1 MRFLIDDLKRRK
13 PFKVG
18 VLYGVAAGVVL
29 LLSLVVLGATGAPEW
44 ALNLLAATLFIPF
57 PFVVILTWALTA
69 EPPENV
75 KAGGRRK
82 RREVVGGPPKDR

>member
-1 MRFLIDDLKRRK
+1 MRLLIDDLKRRK

-18 VLYGVAAGVVL
+18 VIYGLAAGAVL
-29 LLSLVVLGATGAPEW
+29 LAALPVMSATNAPEW
-44 ALNLLAATLFIPF
+44 ALNLLVAALFMPF

-75 KAGGRRK
+75 RAGARRK
-82 RREVVGGPPKDR
+82 RREVIGGPPRER

>member
-1 MRFLIDDLKRRK
+1 MRLLIDDLKRRK

-18 VLYGVAAGVVL
+18 VLYGLVAGVVL
-29 LLSLVVLGATGAPEW
+29 LLALVVLSATNAPEW
-44 ALNLLAATLFIPF
+44 ALNLLVATLFIPF

-75 KAGGRRK
+75 KAGARRK
-82 RREVVGGPPKDR
+82 REVIGGPPREH

>member
-18 VLYGVAAGVVL
+18 VLYGVGAAVVL
-29 LLSLVVLGATGAPEW
+29 AVSLMILGAVDAPEW
-44 ALNLLAATLFIPF
+44 ALNLLVATLAIPF

-69 EPPENV
+69 EPPEDV
-75 KAGGRRK
+75 TAGARRK
-82 RREVVGGPPKDR
+82 RRDVVGGPPRDG